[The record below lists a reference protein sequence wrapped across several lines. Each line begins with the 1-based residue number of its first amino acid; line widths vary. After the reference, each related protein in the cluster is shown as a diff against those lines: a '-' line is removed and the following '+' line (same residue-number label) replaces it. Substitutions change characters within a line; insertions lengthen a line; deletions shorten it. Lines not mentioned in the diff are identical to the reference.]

1 MKLRNFV
8 EGRLSGDDQHEL
20 AQKILDFME
29 KKGKPVDWSEII
41 SFVKDDLG
49 MDIDN
54 WLDVRGSIQLMKNN
68 DITKRDPDVRKEI
81 YHLVD

>member
-1 MKLRNFV
+1 MKLSNFF
-8 EGRLSGDDQHEL
+8 EGRLSGEDQHEL

-54 WLDVRGSIQLMKNN
+54 WLDVRGSIQLMKDN
-68 DITKRDPDVRKEI
+68 DVIKRDPDVRKEI

>member
-1 MKLRNFV
+1 MKLRNFF
-8 EGRLSGDDQHEL
+8 EGRLSGNDQHEL

-54 WLDVRGSIQLMKNN
+54 WLDVRGSIQLMKDNTV
-68 DITKRDPDVRKEI
+68 IKRDPELHNEI
-81 YHLVD
+81 YYLPD